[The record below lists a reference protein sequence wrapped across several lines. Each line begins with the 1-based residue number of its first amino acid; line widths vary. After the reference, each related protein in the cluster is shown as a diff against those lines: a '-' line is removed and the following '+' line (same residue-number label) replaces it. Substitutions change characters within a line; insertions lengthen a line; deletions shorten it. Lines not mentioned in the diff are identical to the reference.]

1 MLNYSAKGAPLAKT
15 PYRDDTYYLDPKR
28 INDFDYTVG
37 NPEGGPP
44 YCPFAAHIRK
54 TAPRNLNPLI
64 QKEYLDA
71 SVIVRAGVPYG
82 PEVSHPFILLEH
94 TELEVHRLPKMNVM
108 LGLNSLRRKKTK
120 L

>member
-15 PYRDDTYYLDPKR
+15 PYRDDTYYLDPSR

-44 YCPFAAHIRK
+44 NCPFAAHIRK

-94 TELEVHRLPKMNVM
+94 IVNLKPIDYPR
-108 LGLNSLRRKKTK
+108 
-120 L
+120 